1 MSTITIDDTT
11 RAMLEKNASSRGL
24 ALPDYLKLLAETDA
38 AGNDAVNEARQAEL
52 HRRIDAR
59 IQAAR
64 SAAPRPTRPA
74 GLSAA
79 FADAMF
85 AKHRSKQ

>member
-1 MSTITIDDTT
+1 MSTITIDEQT
-11 RAMLEKNASSRGL
+11 RAMLEKNARSRGL
-24 ALPDYLKLLAETDA
+24 ALPDYLKLLAETD
-38 AGNDAVNEARQAEL
+38 GNGDDPADSARQAEL

-59 IQAAR
+59 VQAAR
-64 SAAPRPTRPA
+64 KSVPRPITPA
-74 GLSAA
+74 GASAA

>member
-1 MSTITIDDTT
+1 MSTITIDDET
-11 RAMLEKNASSRGL
+11 RAMLEKNARSRGL
-24 ALPDYLKLLAETDA
+24 ALPDYLKLIAETDA
-38 AGNDAVNEARQAEL
+38 MGDDTADSARQAEL

-59 IQAAR
+59 VQAAR
-64 SAAPRPTRPA
+64 NSAPRPNRPA
-74 GLSAA
+74 GASAV